1 MEYIKPETI
10 EPEKPKD
17 GRIYIV
23 LPYRVLKDRNIQL
36 GRLRVLMALCSY
48 ARRTGEAWPG
58 VQRLAEDTGYTI
70 SVVSRHL
77 TALTRSGY
85 IKAVNNSYTVGMKA
99 KPRLVIYDPEQE
111 PDTEGWEP
119 EGKQANPIEP
129 GSTIGESKQSI
140 AQPLAD
146 PTSLYVLW
154 RKGMQERFGITPP
167 QEDHLLRRLAHQYDV
182 ESFEKALRACLSSR
196 TSPPPS
202 VGVLLRS

>member
-1 MEYIKPETI
+1 MEYIKPDTI

-111 PDTEGWEP
+111 PDAEGWEP

-129 GSTIGESKQSI
+129 GTTIGESKQSI
-140 AQPLAD
+140 AEPLAD
-146 PTSLYVLW
+146 PTSLFVLW
-154 RKGMQERFGITPP
+154 RKAMQDRFGITPP
-167 QEDHLLRRLAHQYDV
+167 EEPSIFARLSRQYDV
-182 ESFEKALRACLSSR
+182 EGFRKALGGYVQAR

-202 VGVLLRS
+202 AGGLLR